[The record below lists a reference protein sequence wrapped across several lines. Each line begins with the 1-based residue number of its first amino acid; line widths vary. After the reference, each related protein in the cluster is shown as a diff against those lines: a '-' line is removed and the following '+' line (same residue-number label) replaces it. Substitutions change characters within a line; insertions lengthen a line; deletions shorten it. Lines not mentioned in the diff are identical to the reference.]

1 MPKFSPLPR
10 LRAFVLAAPLAV
22 AACHVGPVYAPQK
35 PALPPAYASTASGPA
50 VAADWWKGFGSA
62 ELDRLIASADS
73 GSFDIAAAVARMQ
86 QADAALRVAGGA
98 LLPQVGLPGKVSWQQ
113 GNISTPGIG
122 GTTKS
127 RAVDTRSYNLGPSLS
142 FELDLWGAVADQR
155 DAAAAAA
162 LFSRYDKETVHL
174 SVLTSVASTWF
185 SALAY
190 QDRLDV
196 SARDLHDAE
205 DILAAI
211 TARQEA
217 GTASLLDVTQQA
229 TLVAGIKA
237 QQPNLRLQRD
247 QQLAALGVLTG
258 QLPEQIKA
266 PVGTLEALRLP
277 AVSPGLPSTLLARRP
292 DVAAAEASLMQ
303 QNANIR
309 AARAAFFPTISLT
322 GSAGLQ
328 SAALNSLLGPGSVLL
343 NAAASASQTIFDNG
357 TLSAQ
362 LAQARARN
370 AELLADYRKSVVQA
384 FTDVEDGLTQL
395 RETTEQV
402 RLQQQAVDSAQA
414 AANIAR
420 AQVRAGT
427 LDIVTALQTQTTL
440 FNDLDALTQARLARV
455 QALVTLSKALGG
467 GWTQSDVIPPDT
479 PSYNGLL

>member
-1 MPKFSPLPR
+1 
-10 LRAFVLAAPLAV
+10 
-22 AACHVGPVYAPQK
+22 
-35 PALPPAYASTASGPA
+35 
-50 VAADWWKGFGSA
+50 
-62 ELDRLIASADS
+62 
-73 GSFDIAAAVARMQ
+73 
-86 QADAALRVAGGA
+86 
-98 LLPQVGLPGKVSWQQ
+98 
-113 GNISTPGIG
+113 
-122 GTTKS
+122 
-127 RAVDTRSYNLGPSLS
+127 
-142 FELDLWGAVADQR
+142 
-155 DAAAAAA
+155 
-162 LFSRYDKETVHL
+162 
-174 SVLTSVASTWF
+174 
-185 SALAY
+185 
-190 QDRLDV
+190 
-196 SARDLHDAE
+196 
-205 DILAAI
+205 
-211 TARQEA
+211 
-217 GTASLLDVTQQA
+217 
-229 TLVAGIKA
+229 
-237 QQPNLRLQRD
+237 
-247 QQLAALGVLTG
+247 
-258 QLPEQIKA
+258 
-266 PVGTLEALRLP
+266 
-277 AVSPGLPSTLLARRP
+277 
-292 DVAAAEASLMQ
+292 MQ

-455 QALVTLSKALGG
+455 QALVTLYKALGG

-479 PSYNGLL
+479 PIYNGVL